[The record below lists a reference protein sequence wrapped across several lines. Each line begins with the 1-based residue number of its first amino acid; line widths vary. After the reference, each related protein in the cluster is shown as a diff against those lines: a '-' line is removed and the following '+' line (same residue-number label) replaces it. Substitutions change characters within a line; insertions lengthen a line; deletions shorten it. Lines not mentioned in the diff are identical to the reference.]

1 MRRRLGD
8 RKDGYKLRHL
18 NDQFFRVMPHIM
30 KTRNDAQIFFE
41 DRVYLEKTNKII
53 RQLRNEGYK
62 LGFLHVVI
70 ASMVRIISQKPKI
83 NRFIAGRKIYARNEI
98 SFSLA
103 VKKEMSEDSEET
115 IIKILCKPTD
125 TLYDVVEKIN
135 TEINA
140 NKHIDKSNNTD
151 IAAKLLGLLPGFM
164 LTCVMSL
171 FRFLDY
177 FGLLPRF
184 LTKLSPFHS
193 SVFVTDLG
201 SIGIR
206 PVYHHLYNFGTNTIF
221 IAFGTRSKE
230 QVIDRDL
237 SVKKRKA
244 MDMRIVS
251 DERVVDGYYFANTIK
266 LAKEIIEDPEIL
278 LNPPKSVIIDDE
290 I

>member
-1 MRRRLGD
+1 MC
-8 RKDGYKLRHL
+8 
-18 NDQFFRVMPHIM
+18 
-30 KTRNDAQIFFE
+30 
-41 DRVYLEKTNKII
+41 
-53 RQLRNEGYK
+53 NE
-62 LGFLHVVI
+62 
-70 ASMVRIISQKPKI
+70 
-83 NRFIAGRKIYARNEI
+83 
-98 SFSLA
+98 
-103 VKKEMSEDSEET
+103 
-115 IIKILCKPTD
+115 
-125 TLYDVVEKIN
+125 
-135 TEINA
+135 
-140 NKHIDKSNNTD
+140 
-151 IAAKLLGLLPGFM
+151 
-164 LTCVMSL
+164 L